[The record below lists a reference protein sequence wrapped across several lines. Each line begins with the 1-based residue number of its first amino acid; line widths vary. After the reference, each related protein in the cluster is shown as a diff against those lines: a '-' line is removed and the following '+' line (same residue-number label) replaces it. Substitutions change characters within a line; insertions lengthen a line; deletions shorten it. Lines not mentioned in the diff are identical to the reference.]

1 MKKVYLLFA
10 ALLVITCAKD
20 EDPIVTP
27 PAVVIPPPSF
37 VIPPVTSPETSTPP
51 SYDGGDISISS
62 REDLDYYREINVQNI
77 TGNFELNLDWT
88 YVDNSTSDPSVF
100 TKNIQT
106 VSGDVSI
113 NVSTNQEVS
122 LENLLKVGG
131 NYSVTGADV
140 IDDNL
145 FYAQSISLD
154 YDGDYEI
161 KTAYTDAI
169 ELNLDDAET
178 AKAFINTSKLV
189 ATRSVSITAYHTD
202 LIDIDA
208 IDLSSIPSPSAD
220 ASNVLVL
227 NPYRNTIPTMPETA
241 VYPSFQQKN
250 STEAST
256 IESDNIG
263 SITIGGHVNIEK
275 ITSESCTEIKVNNTE
290 LPSIEVVS
298 TSVVTFEIPN
308 LIELVSIILNLPKV
322 DKLEFPLLASIT
334 NISVTGVNEF
344 SSPLLET
351 IKGNFTL
358 SGVSTAGLPKLENLG
373 GISSLPSNVN
383 LTTGSGA
390 PTLDR
395 TGTAV
400 PTGGASTGSGT
411 SSSVGLG
418 NTGDSS
424 TGDDTAHNSGGSSG
438 QESTSSSVY
447 FENETCKCPDATVGD
462 TATIDGTVYTVVN
475 NSSIGGQISNGNYN
489 LCTTLVTDMNNLF
502 GGNSSFNLDI
512 GFWDTS
518 NVTDI
523 SAMFSGA
530 TSFNKDINNWDVSK
544 VIYMDNTFKDA
555 RSFNKPLNKWN
566 TSSVT
571 AMYNMF
577 LRATEFNQ
585 PVGSWDTSNVTDM
598 TAMFSLYPLDDDK
611 DDDYDDDDEV
621 YMKFNQDIG
630 DWDVSSVTNMSAMF
644 AGAASFNQDIG
655 SWDTSSVTSMFA
667 MFYETYKFDQDIG
680 GWDVSSVTNMS
691 VMFYE
696 ASAFNQ
702 DIGSWDTSNVTD
714 MSAMFEDA
722 AFNQDIGSWDTSNVT
737 DMSSMFGAD
746 AFNQNIGNWDVSSVT
761 DMAEM
766 FAGATAFNQD
776 IGSWDTSN
784 VTNMSAMFQ
793 YATAF
798 NQDIG
803 SWDTSS
809 VTNMVAMFFAT
820 SFNQDIGSWDTSS
833 VTDMSAM
840 LYAAAAFN
848 QDLTGW
854 CVSNITSQPNNFAEG
869 SDLTE
874 SNRPVWGTCP
884 DNSHDSGG
892 SSGHDSGGSSGQ
904 DTTDN
909 TNGSG
914 ASSGSGTSG
923 SEKILHKENVPY
935 PATYFDE
942 FLVGM
947 ELTEAEKELF
957 VTNANR
963 FIDICIGQN
972 FFLED
977 ENGALKGLKNPLWEI
992 YNSGSWPIYFH
1003 FEEYEGAISSTAI
1016 DRIKADY
1023 QTNVNAWIEGL
1034 KAYDPDF
1041 PTETIEVKIFG
1052 FVFNDGIDI
1061 EDSFYDKYGAYPI
1074 VTNYNLTNEDSP
1086 WDIVYSSS
1094 EEDFDYNW
1102 YQIEDFG
1109 VLKVVGNRDDLDNNV
1124 QFTPENW
1131 STYQHPEGI
1140 DHFQTKFWY
1149 RIPWDAVAQRQ
1160 YLKMGGNIL
1169 DSQTGETNT
1178 NVFLHEMG
1186 HCFFL
1191 DDLYDRGKY
1200 PDAEGLPS
1208 IMNTSGEIS
1217 NFDIMTLRMV
1227 WKHQKNY

>member
-1 MKKVYLLFA
+1 
-10 ALLVITCAKD
+10 
-20 EDPIVTP
+20 
-27 PAVVIPPPSF
+27 
-37 VIPPVTSPETSTPP
+37 
-51 SYDGGDISISS
+51 
-62 REDLDYYREINVQNI
+62 
-77 TGNFELNLDWT
+77 
-88 YVDNSTSDPSVF
+88 
-100 TKNIQT
+100 
-106 VSGDVSI
+106 
-113 NVSTNQEVS
+113 
-122 LENLLKVGG
+122 
-131 NYSVTGADV
+131 
-140 IDDNL
+140 
-145 FYAQSISLD
+145 
-154 YDGDYEI
+154 
-161 KTAYTDAI
+161 
-169 ELNLDDAET
+169 
-178 AKAFINTSKLV
+178 
-189 ATRSVSITAYHTD
+189 
-202 LIDIDA
+202 
-208 IDLSSIPSPSAD
+208 
-220 ASNVLVL
+220 
-227 NPYRNTIPTMPETA
+227 
-241 VYPSFQQKN
+241 
-250 STEAST
+250 
-256 IESDNIG
+256 
-263 SITIGGHVNIEK
+263 
-275 ITSESCTEIKVNNTE
+275 
-290 LPSIEVVS
+290 
-298 TSVVTFEIPN
+298 
-308 LIELVSIILNLPKV
+308 
-322 DKLEFPLLASIT
+322 
-334 NISVTGVNEF
+334 
-344 SSPLLET
+344 
-351 IKGNFTL
+351 
-358 SGVSTAGLPKLENLG
+358 
-373 GISSLPSNVN
+373 
-383 LTTGSGA
+383 
-390 PTLDR
+390 
-395 TGTAV
+395 
-400 PTGGASTGSGT
+400 
-411 SSSVGLG
+411 
-418 NTGDSS
+418 
-424 TGDDTAHNSGGSSG
+424 
-438 QESTSSSVY
+438 
-447 FENETCKCPDATVGD
+447 
-462 TATIDGTVYTVVN
+462 
-475 NSSIGGQISNGNYN
+475 
-489 LCTTLVTDMNNLF
+489 
-502 GGNSSFNLDI
+502 
-512 GFWDTS
+512 
-518 NVTDI
+518 
-523 SAMFSGA
+523 
-530 TSFNKDINNWDVSK
+530 
-544 VIYMDNTFKDA
+544 
-555 RSFNKPLNKWN
+555 
-566 TSSVT
+566 
-571 AMYNMF
+571 
-577 LRATEFNQ
+577 
-585 PVGSWDTSNVTDM
+585 
-598 TAMFSLYPLDDDK
+598 
-611 DDDYDDDDEV
+611 
-621 YMKFNQDIG
+621 
-630 DWDVSSVTNMSAMF
+630 
-644 AGAASFNQDIG
+644 
-655 SWDTSSVTSMFA
+655 
-667 MFYETYKFDQDIG
+667 
-680 GWDVSSVTNMS
+680 
-691 VMFYE
+691 
-696 ASAFNQ
+696 
-702 DIGSWDTSNVTD
+702 
-714 MSAMFEDA
+714 
-722 AFNQDIGSWDTSNVT
+722 
-737 DMSSMFGAD
+737 
-746 AFNQNIGNWDVSSVT
+746 
-761 DMAEM
+761 
-766 FAGATAFNQD
+766 
-776 IGSWDTSN
+776 
-784 VTNMSAMFQ
+784 
-793 YATAF
+793 
-798 NQDIG
+798 
-803 SWDTSS
+803 
-809 VTNMVAMFFAT
+809 
-820 SFNQDIGSWDTSS
+820 
-833 VTDMSAM
+833 MSAM

-1074 VTNYNLTNEDSP
+1074 VTNYTLTNEDSP